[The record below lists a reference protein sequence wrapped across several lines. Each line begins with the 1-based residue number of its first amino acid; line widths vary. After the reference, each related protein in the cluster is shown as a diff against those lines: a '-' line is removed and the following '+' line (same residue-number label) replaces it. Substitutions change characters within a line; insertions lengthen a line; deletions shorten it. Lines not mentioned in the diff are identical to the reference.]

1 MPFPTTWTIRGRE
14 LSLARPL
21 VMGIVN
27 VTPDSF
33 SDGGRFLS
41 PGAALAHAA
50 KLVAEGVDILD
61 IGGESTRP
69 QGAELVSADEELRRV
84 LPVIR
89 TLAAERPEM
98 VLSVDTVKAAVAEA
112 ALAAGAH
119 IVNDVSGMRL
129 DPDMAPVC
137 AAGGAG
143 VVVMH
148 SRGGV
153 SDMSTFDHAEYGAS
167 FLDEMFAE
175 LAERVRAVHEAG
187 VARDAIA
194 VDPGIGFAKRAG
206 QSLRALA
213 CLGRLAA
220 WGYPVVVGASRKRFI
235 GELTGQANASHRVY
249 GSVGAA
255 VSAFERGAHVLRVHD
270 VAATR
275 YALDVAAAIRD
286 AAAESDA

>member
-1 MPFPTTWTIRGRE
+1 MCASLAWRVRGRE

-33 SDGGRFLS
+33 SDGGRHLS

-50 KLVAEGVDILD
+50 RLIAEGADILD
-61 IGGESTRP
+61 VGGESTRP
-69 QGAELVSADEELRRV
+69 NGAESVPADEELRRV

-89 TLAAERPEM
+89 TLAAERPGV
-98 VLSVDTVKAAVAEA
+98 VLSVDTVKASVAEA
-112 ALAAGAH
+112 AITAGAH
-119 IVNDVSGMRL
+119 IVNDVSGLRL
-129 DPDMAPVC
+129 DAEMAPLI
-137 AAGGAG
+137 AATGAG

-153 SDMSTFDHAEYGAS
+153 ADMATFEHATYGES
-167 FLDEMFAE
+167 FLDEMLDE
-175 LAERVRAVHEAG
+175 LGARVQDAERQG
-187 VARDAIA
+187 IAREAIA
-194 VDPGIGFAKRAG
+194 VDPGIGFSKR
-206 QSLRALA
+206 QEHSLRALA
-213 CLGRLAA
+213 CLERLVA

-235 GELTGQANASHRVY
+235 GQLTGESNPAHRQF

-255 VSAFERGAHVLRVHD
+255 VAAFDRGAQVLRVHD

-275 YALDVAAAIRD
+275 HALDVAAAIRD
-286 AAAESDA
+286 AGSAP